1 MIKQV
6 INEFFIIVTANDNYP
21 CFVQIFLAQRLVS
34 RLIEF
39 CRIYQNVYILR
50 WGLTE
55 EFQTHFLSLIEQF
68 TTQHIQLLLFRRKL
82 FQLSGH
88 FRKVIR
94 RYTIN
99 TDKHRT
105 FLTIIELQQFNNLLE
120 HNLKLIFRKVRIWFQ
135 HQ

>member
-6 INEFFIIVTANDNYP
+6 INEFLIIVTANDNYP

-34 RLIEF
+34 KLIEF
-39 CRIYQNVYILR
+39 RRIYQNVYILGR
-50 WGLTE
+50 SLTK

-94 RYTIN
+94 RNTIN

-120 HNLKLIFRKVRIWFQ
+120 HNLKLIFRKVRI
-135 HQ
+135 